1 VRDRADKRTAQRPPP
16 RAGQPD
22 ARDDECGEE
31 AAADAQRDTLRLR
44 RRAEVSIVCIV
55 AYTLHLAGLESV
67 VRSVAH

>member
-1 VRDRADKRTAQRPPP
+1 VRDRADKRTAQWR
-16 RAGQPD
+16 QPD

-55 AYTLHLAGLESV
+55 AYTLHLEGLESV
-67 VRSVAH
+67 VRSVAAH